1 MESLLAGLSREIISV
16 SIRNASEYN
25 NKRLK
30 SIMRSYRDAVRR
42 GEGVGGRHLEVVE
55 GGVLLFF
62 TNIS

>member
-1 MESLLAGLSREIISV
+1 MESLLAGLSQEIISV

-25 NKRLK
+25 NNRLK

-42 GEGVGGRHLEVVE
+42 GGVVILS
-55 GGVLLFF
+55 F

>member
-1 MESLLAGLSREIISV
+1 MESLLAGLSQEIISV
-16 SIRNASEYN
+16 SIRNASEYNN

-55 GGVLLFF
+55 E
-62 TNIS
+62 

>member
-16 SIRNASEYN
+16 SIRNASEYNNN

-55 GGVLLFF
+55 E
-62 TNIS
+62 